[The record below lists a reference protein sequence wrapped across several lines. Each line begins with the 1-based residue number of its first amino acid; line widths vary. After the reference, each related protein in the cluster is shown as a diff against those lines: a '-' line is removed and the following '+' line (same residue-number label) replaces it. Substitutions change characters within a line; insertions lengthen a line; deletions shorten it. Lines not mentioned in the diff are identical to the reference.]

1 MDSPKIKK
9 DAIACNPCGDC
20 LCQRVAHT
28 RMNVRLFRRN
38 NKHSFSVQLSPS
50 SGIVEVHCSSP
61 SSSGVTVADNALSQN
76 SLEELED
83 HLLRLGRTEFGHLG
97 GFHEPY
103 GFGWKVQLVELGMYN
118 LKARGFVQC
127 TLIFEKMQQLSEVHS
142 GGTAAAPP
150 SPAALPRSTVRQKK
164 AGLQWLQQR
173 K

>member
-1 MDSPKIKK
+1 MLSH
-9 DAIACNPCGDC
+9 AIHVQIGSANDIC
-20 LCQRVAHT
+20 T

-38 NKHSFSVQLSPS
+38 NKQSFSVQLSPS

-76 SLEELED
+76 SLDELED

-97 GFHEPY
+97 GFHEPF
-103 GFGWKVQLVELGMYN
+103 GFGWKVQLAKLGRYD

-127 TLIFEKMQQLSEVHS
+127 TLIFEKMQQPAAVMQVHS
-142 GGTAAAPP
+142 GEAAA
-150 SPAALPRSTVRQKK
+150 AAARSAAPQSSTVKHKK
-164 AGLQWLQQR
+164 AGLKWLQQR

>member
-1 MDSPKIKK
+1 MCRLDLPMR
-9 DAIACNPCGDC
+9 C
-20 LCQRVAHT
+20 T

-38 NKHSFSVQLSPS
+38 NKQSFSVQLSPS

-76 SLEELED
+76 SLDELED

-97 GFHEPY
+97 GFHEPF
-103 GFGWKVQLVELGMYN
+103 GFGWRVQLAKLGRYD

-127 TLIFEKMQQLSEVHS
+127 TLIFEKMQQQHAAARPVHS
-142 GGTAAAPP
+142 GEAAA
-150 SPAALPRSTVRQKK
+150 AASSSRSAAPQSSTVMHKK
-164 AGLQWLQQR
+164 AGLKWLQQR